1 MLSAI
6 LIYLCFFST
15 HLSEPYATE
24 RCIGSSLSGQPM
36 NNTEKPLPS
45 SLRCCTLI
53 LCGQHYQ
60 RSFEIAISRNL
71 ESDITGNDLHVNLFT
86 ACATRRYIAMRLSGL
101 NLIQKRLP
109 SHSFALVALR
119 STNTRPCGQCR
130 TLEYS
135 IFRNLSRDIISIVS
149 LCFF

>member
-60 RSFEIAISRNL
+60 RSFEFAISRNL
-71 ESDITGNDLHVNLFT
+71 GSDITGNDLHANLST
-86 ACATRRYIAMRLSGL
+86 ACATQRYIAMRLSGQLL
-101 NLIQKRLP
+101 NLIQKLLP
-109 SHSFALVALR
+109 SHSLALVTLR
-119 STNTRPCGQCR
+119 STKTRSSGQRR
-130 TLEYS
+130 TLKS
-135 IFRNLSRDIISIVS
+135 QF
-149 LCFF
+149 